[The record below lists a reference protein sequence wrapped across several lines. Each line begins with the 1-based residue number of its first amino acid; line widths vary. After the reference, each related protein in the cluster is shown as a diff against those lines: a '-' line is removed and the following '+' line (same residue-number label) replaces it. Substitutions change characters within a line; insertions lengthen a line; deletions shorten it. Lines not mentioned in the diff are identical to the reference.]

1 MDRFD
6 AMSVLL
12 AVVEEGSLSAG
23 ARRLRAPLPTVS
35 RKVAELERHLGTQL
49 LIRTTRRLELTEAGQ
64 AYVVAS
70 KLILEQ
76 VEQAERMA
84 AGEYIVPRGELTI
97 TTPIMFGR
105 RHVLPIA
112 AEFLEAHPNITLQ
125 VYFVE
130 KTLSLAEEH
139 VHVAVRIGELTDNT
153 FMATRVGSVR
163 RIVCASPGYLAR
175 WGTPKTPDDLCKH
188 DAITIPGFVET
199 LAWQFMQDGK
209 PVSIEIRSRVAVNIT
224 EAALDAALAGLG
236 VAHLL
241 SYQITE
247 ELQSGALV
255 PLLEEFALPFLPVS
269 LVYPAQG
276 LLPLKVRAFLNW
288 TAPRLRARLG

>member
-23 ARRLRAPLPTVS
+23 ARRLRATLPTVS

-49 LIRTTRRLELTEAGQ
+49 LIRTARRLELTEAGQ

-105 RHVLPIA
+105 RHVLPVA
-112 AEFLEAHPNITLQ
+112 AEFLDAHPNITLR
-125 VYFVE
+125 VYFAE
-130 KTLSLAEEH
+130 KTLSLTEEH

-175 WGTPKTPDDLCKH
+175 RGTPMTPDDLCKH

-199 LAWQFMQDGK
+199 LAWQFMRDGK
-209 PVSIEIRSRVAVNIT
+209 QVAAEVRSRVAVNIT

-241 SYQITE
+241 SYQIIE